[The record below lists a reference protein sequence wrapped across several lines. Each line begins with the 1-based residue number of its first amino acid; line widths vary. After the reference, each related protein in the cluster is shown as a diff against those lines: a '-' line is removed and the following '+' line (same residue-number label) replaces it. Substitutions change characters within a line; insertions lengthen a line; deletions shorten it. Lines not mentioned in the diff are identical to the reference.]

1 MTFGQAPH
9 DSRGGLMLPL
19 EGNRW
24 MATIGG
30 RHGDV
35 PSGDAEGFLTYASA
49 LRTPTIYNSISRARR
64 LAGGARNGFPESLRL
79 HFELL
84 DVFPHRLL
92 PVGHALCRFHP
103 VY

>member
-1 MTFGQAPH
+1 
-9 DSRGGLMLPL
+9 MLPL

-35 PSGDAEGFLTYASA
+35 PSGDAEGFLAYARA
-49 LRTPTIYNSISRARR
+49 LRTPTIYNAISHAEPALEGLGTRDPGFRESVRR
-64 LAGGARNGFPESLRL
+64 

-84 DVFPHRLL
+84 DEFPRGLLAYRRCRLPL
-92 PVGHALCRFHP
+92 
-103 VY
+103 